1 MAVAP
6 VTDDAPTLYE
16 TCVGRGGE
24 GIVLKE
30 RIAAVSLLIALIVGG
45 CGGISLPPPAPP
57 PPKMCR
63 APGGGYVPC
72 DFGYHGTMGL

>member
-1 MAVAP
+1 MERMRRSPSVMIGLAEHR
-6 VTDDAPTLYE
+6 TEL
-16 TCVGRGGE
+16 GRT
-24 GIVLKE
+24 
-30 RIAAVSLLIALIVGG
+30 LLIALIVGG